1 MEFNIN
7 FPGSSIIDEAIK
19 LKCYFVPFPLS
30 VYLFSLP
37 LLLTRQKSFFIYDSV
52 INLCVLPINTP
63 KRSDRGLRKA
73 PLAVD
78 TWPQIVC
85 KVWGRGMCQ

>member
-52 INLCVLPINTP
+52 INLCVFANKYTETLGSGSTKGPV
-63 KRSDRGLRKA
+63 S
-73 PLAVD
+73 
-78 TWPQIVC
+78 C
-85 KVWGRGMCQ
+85 